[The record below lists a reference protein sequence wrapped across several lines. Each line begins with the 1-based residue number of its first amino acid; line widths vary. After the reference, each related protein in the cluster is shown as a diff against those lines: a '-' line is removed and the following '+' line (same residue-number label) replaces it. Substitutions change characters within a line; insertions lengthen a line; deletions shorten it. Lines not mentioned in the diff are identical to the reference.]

1 MLSKPIQLFNI
12 NTENLQNEFI
22 EKSPKSN
29 KKNNKTQINISL
41 SYSDYIKDKNG
52 LRKYKLPEL
61 KSIAKNLRLHIT
73 GTKPV
78 LIERIEGLFER
89 FSKVIKIQRI
99 IRGYIVKKSFQLRGE
114 ALKNRAICVNN
125 TDFYTLEPLNEIDF
139 EVFYSYKDEKNFQYG
154 FNVTSLIKLMK
165 NKNKEI
171 LNPYNREPMTNQV
184 IMDIFSLYKKI
195 HLLFPYILE
204 QEDMPTHKPINNV
217 PMINNIHSNIHS
229 NIHNNIQLTQEIQN
243 KIRNIREKPIPV
255 RINELFMEIDQLG
268 NYTESTWFSRLS
280 IRDYVKLYR
289 SLYDIWNYR
298 AQLSH
303 TMKQKICILGNPFYN
318 IFNER
323 IYYNEVSLERI
334 QEACLIVFENMVYTG
349 IDIENRKI
357 GTMHALSALTLVSQN
372 ARHTMPWLYDSVA
385 FS

>member
-22 EKSPKSN
+22 EKSQKSN
-29 KKNNKTQINISL
+29 KKNKTQINISL

-99 IRGYIVKKSFQLRGE
+99 IRGFIVKKSFQLRGE
-114 ALKNRAICVNN
+114 AFKNRAICVNN

-184 IMDIFSLYKKI
+184 ITDIFSLYKKI

-217 PMINNIHSNIHS
+217 PMINNIHNS
-229 NIHNNIQLTQEIQN
+229 IHNNIQLTQEIQN
-243 KIRNIREKPIPV
+243 KIRNIREKPIQV

-303 TMKQKICILGNPFYN
+303 TMKQNICILGNPFYN

-372 ARHTMPWLYDSVA
+372 ARDTMPWLYDSVA